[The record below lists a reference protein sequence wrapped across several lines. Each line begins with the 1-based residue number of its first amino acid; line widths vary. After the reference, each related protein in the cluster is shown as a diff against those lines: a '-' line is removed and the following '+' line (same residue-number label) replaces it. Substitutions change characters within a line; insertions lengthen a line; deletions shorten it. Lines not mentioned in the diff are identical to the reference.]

1 MDKKKK
7 IIEILG
13 KGNEGR
19 DLLYISDFIDAVK
32 KIIFKNLDFF
42 KVYNVGSGK
51 LYTINRL
58 ALIIKNISKS
68 KKKLLTTINILISI
82 QILH

>member
-1 MDKKKK
+1 M
-7 IIEILG
+7 
-13 KGNEGR
+13 
-19 DLLYISDFIDAVK
+19 YISDFIDAVK

-68 KKKLLTTINILISI
+68 KKIINNNKYSNINTNIALDCKKIEKEI
-82 QILH
+82 NWKCKN